1 MNINMDENDFR
12 RILGEELDSRIE
24 PLATT
29 IEVGNIVINTIEPL
43 VTRLNAID
51 EVIHAVNE
59 MNELQT
65 RLVNVIEKVIVA
77 NKILAKV
84 INQSTKT
91 LKPSIKENKK
101 AISNLE
107 SRLDKLIVA

>member
-1 MNINMDENDFR
+1 MNINIDENDFR

-29 IEVGNIVINTIEPL
+29 IEVGTIITNTIEPL
-43 VTRLNAID
+43 VTRLNATD
-51 EVIHAVNE
+51 ELIPDVKE